1 MRREQH
7 VRQLVDVAK
16 EGTLNVFVIGAL
28 SPIVTWLVLGMIDS
42 SKAAVIA
49 LGFVGVIPLLFKQWR
64 LDAVRKTFNVNAT
77 YQRLVRLPF
86 WLTTVGL
93 LLVYG
98 LMGYGERV
106 DNKWWLVPILLL
118 CATFYGL
125 HRLHERTMVRIEPDY
140 ITDRELQVELKN

>member
-28 SPIVTWLVLGMIDS
+28 SPIVTWFVLGMIDS
-42 SKAAVIA
+42 SKAAIIA

-118 CATFYGL
+118 CAAFYGL